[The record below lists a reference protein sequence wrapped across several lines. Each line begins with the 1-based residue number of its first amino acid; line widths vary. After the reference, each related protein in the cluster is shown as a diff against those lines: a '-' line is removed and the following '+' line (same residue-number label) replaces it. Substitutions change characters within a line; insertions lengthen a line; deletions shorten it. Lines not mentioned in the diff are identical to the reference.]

1 MSWLPVSL
9 GTFDDLKKTVSSAT
23 GLDKDMLDKLTL
35 TTPEMNS
42 EREQILEE
50 ETHRAKVKD
59 MLTGMLPWETTDEG
73 REILVEDCKEA
84 ILALSSQE
92 DTFTGP
98 YELPPKPVKE
108 ESDDE
113 KDKDGDDDDE
123 DGDIYEEEPAPTGPS
138 PESLAKLA
146 KLEPLPP
153 LLNDFDLDSHVGLI
167 QRLLEIDS
175 NLVDTQSNVS
185 GGGEREKIFWRNYFF
200 HCAFTRYEAGL
211 SVDEIWSEEP
221 RKQGDLEK
229 ATSEKGES
237 DDAEETITFEET
249 PATSTPTSAAAI
261 VTAATATTTATTES
275 PAKENTGTLFDGKLV
290 EKETTAG
297 ASSAKSD
304 SSPPTSSVGA
314 DYEFLAEEDDG
325 GDSVMDE
332 LEAEIAEALED

>member
-59 MLTGMLPWETTDEG
+59 MLTGMLPWETADEG

-98 YELPPKPVKE
+98 YELPPTPVKE

-113 KDKDGDDDDE
+113 KDKDGNDDDE
-123 DGDIYEEEPAPTGPS
+123 DGDLYEKEPAPTGPS

-153 LLNDFDLDSHVGLI
+153 LLSNFDLDSHVGLI

-175 NLVDTQSNVS
+175 NLVDTQSNLS
-185 GGGEREKIFWRNYFF
+185 GGGDREKIFWRNYFF

-229 ATSEKGES
+229 AASEKGES

-249 PATSTPTSAAAI
+249 LATTTTTS
-261 VTAATATTTATTES
+261 TAATVAAATAATTATTES
-275 PAKENTGTLFDGKLV
+275 LAKENTGTLFDGKPV
-290 EKETTAG
+290 EKETIV
-297 ASSAKSD
+297 ASSTKPD
-304 SSPPTSSVGA
+304 LSPPSSSVGA
-314 DYEFLAEEDDG
+314 DYDFLAEEGDG

>member
-1 MSWLPVSL
+1 MSWLPVNL
-9 GTFDDLKKTVSSAT
+9 GTFDDLKKTVSAAT

-35 TTPEMNS
+35 TTPEMNA

-59 MLTGMLPWETTDEG
+59 MLTAMLPWETTDEG

-108 ESDDE
+108 ESDSEDE
-113 KDKDGDDDDE
+113 EGEDDD
-123 DGDIYEEEPAPTGPS
+123 DIYEEEKPTGPS

-153 LLNDFDLDSHVGLI
+153 LLGDFDLDAHVGLI

-175 NLVDTQSNVS
+175 TLVDKQSNIS
-185 GGGEREKIFWRNYFF
+185 GGGNREKVFWNNYFF

-229 ATSEKGES
+229 VASEKGES
-237 DDAEETITFEET
+237 DDAEETITFEEKPET
-249 PATSTPTSAAAI
+249 PASIAAVAAA
-261 VTAATATTTATTES
+261 TTPSTTDEA
-275 PAKENTGTLFDGKLV
+275 AKESAESLFDDKPA
-290 EKETTAG
+290 EKETPDDD
-297 ASSAKSD
+297 ASARSKSD
-304 SSPPTSSVGA
+304 SSPPESSVGN
-314 DYEFLAEEDDG
+314 DYDFLADAED
-325 GDSVMDE
+325 GDNDPEMDE